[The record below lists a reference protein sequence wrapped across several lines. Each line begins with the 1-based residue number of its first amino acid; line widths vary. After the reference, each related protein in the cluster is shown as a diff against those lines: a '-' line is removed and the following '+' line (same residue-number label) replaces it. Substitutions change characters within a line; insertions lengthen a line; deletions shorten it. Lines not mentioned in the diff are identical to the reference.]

1 MATLKFSVPHDLTE
15 AEALKRIKAFSE
27 KTKKKYSSQVT
38 DLKESWKGNTGT
50 VSATVQGFAL
60 RGTVRVSSPTIDI
73 EGEVPFALS
82 FLKGKMERMILA
94 EAKKIL
100 KK

>member
-15 AEALKRIKAFSE
+15 AEALKRIQAFSE
-27 KTKKKYSSQVT
+27 KAKKKYGSQVT

-50 VSATVQGFAL
+50 VSATIQGFSV
-60 RGTVRVSSPTIDI
+60 RGTIHVSSPTIEI
-73 EGEVPFALS
+73 EGEVPFAFS
-82 FLKGKMERMILA
+82 FLKGKIERMILA
-94 EAKKIL
+94 EAKKVF